1 MFLLLTQFSLSLIL
15 SGLFLVCLL
24 LPYLNFVSTI
34 SLIYLLAFFFPIA
47 FTKLLFVSIPILP
60 LFLSFPLQ
68 LLFPNFSLEAT
79 CAQLEA
85 SASRSS
91 RSRAFTRTQNGMTK
105 MPRLI
110 EKKYFAAFTV
120 TRLPIKYS
128 AKQLKNVSIK
138 HLFFTWSNQFQSNS
152 CLIQA
157 SQN

>member
-85 SASRSS
+85 
-91 RSRAFTRTQNGMTK
+91 FTRTQNGMTK

-138 HLFFTWSNQFQSNS
+138 HLFFTWSNQFQSSS

>member
-60 LFLSFPLQ
+60 LFLSFL
-68 LLFPNFSLEAT
+68 LEAT

-138 HLFFTWSNQFQSNS
+138 HLFFTWSNQFQSSS

>member
-85 SASRSS
+85 
-91 RSRAFTRTQNGMTK
+91 FTRTQNGMTK

-138 HLFFTWSNQFQSNS
+138 HLFFT
-152 CLIQA
+152 
-157 SQN
+157 